1 MDRWQLAPAAEWHPH
16 RPVCVVMG
24 KGSNVQK
31 KEAARARAQKDK
43 SKTPEE
49 RAKAAARAKA
59 DAEANAC
66 LICKQTFTLSQAR
79 GNPPKALL
87 DHASLK
93 HPGEPISKC
102 FAILNDDGTKK
113 VDDTHTKVKKKTNVK
128 TTNKAKASGDLPPEL
143 MAAMAKTKVS
153 KKKK

>member
-1 MDRWQLAPAAEWHPH
+1 
-16 RPVCVVMG
+16 MG

-31 KEAARARAQKDK
+31 KEAARARANKDK

-49 RAKAAARAKA
+49 RAEAAKRAKQ

-79 GNPPKALL
+79 GNPPKALVDDCNL
-87 DHASLK
+87 RHA
-93 HPGEPISKC
+93 GVPISQC
-102 FAILNDDGTKK
+102 FAILKDDGTKK
-113 VDDTHTKVKKKTNVK
+113 VDDTHTKVKKKTNVR
-128 TTNKAKASGDLPPEL
+128 TKAGAAAGGDLPPEL

-153 KKKK
+153 KKKKK